1 MNILNIHFEVFLK
14 RLLMIHQISYQFFYQ
29 ILSNW
34 LLNFTLFMILE
45 VKSISIETNDMALKT
60 LLKGYMID
68 S

>member
-1 MNILNIHFEVFLK
+1 
-14 RLLMIHQISYQFFYQ
+14 MIHQISYQFFYQ